1 MLKIFILIILVFLPI
16 NIIGSLFIHL
26 VIDKW
31 LPRFLGTSKEEGK
44 NDPHIRITIILGFVE
59 RFFYLFLFI
68 FDLYSG
74 IMIWMGIKTA
84 VGWKKWANKD
94 DRIFYNLFLIGNL
107 VSIFISL
114 IGWLILVDYYKF

>member
-1 MLKIFILIILVFLPI
+1 MLIFLPI
-16 NIIGSLFIHL
+16 NIIGSLVIHL
-26 VIDKW
+26 IIDKW
-31 LPRFLGTSKEEGK
+31 LPRFLGTNKEGDSVK
-44 NDPHIRITIILGFVE
+44 DPHIKITIILGFVE

-84 VGWKKWANKD
+84 VGWKKWTNRD
-94 DRIFYNLFLIGNL
+94 DRVFYNLFLIGNL

-114 IGWLILVDYYKF
+114 VGWLILADYYKF